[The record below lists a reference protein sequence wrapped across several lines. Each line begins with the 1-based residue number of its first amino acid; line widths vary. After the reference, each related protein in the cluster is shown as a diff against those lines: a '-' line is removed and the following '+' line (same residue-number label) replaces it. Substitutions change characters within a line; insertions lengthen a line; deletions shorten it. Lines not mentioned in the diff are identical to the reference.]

1 VPKEKICMPTD
12 TVMIVGAGPG
22 LGQALARVFA
32 RAGHP
37 IALFARRR
45 ERLDASVAELRGER
59 LRVSGY
65 GADVTSADEL
75 RTAIEQ
81 AADEL
86 GPPSVLVYNAFVLQ
100 ADRPSELSARALS
113 DVLAVDVLGAVTAV
127 NSFLPLLGDSG
138 GTVLLTG
145 GGLALQPSAQLA
157 SLSIG
162 KAALRAYAQVLHE
175 EQAERGVHV
184 STVTI
189 AGVLQLGD
197 ERFDPHKVAA
207 TFLGVHLREPH
218 EWVAEVLHC

>member
-1 VPKEKICMPTD
+1 MPTD

-37 IALFARRR
+37 IALFARQR
-45 ERLDASVAELRGER
+45 ERLDTLVAELRSENV
-59 LRVSGY
+59 RVSGY
-65 GADVTSADEL
+65 GADVTNADEL
-75 RTAIEQ
+75 RCAIKQ

-100 ADRPSELSARALS
+100 ADRPSELSAEALS

-127 NSFLPLLGDSG
+127 NAVVPLFGDSG

-162 KAALRAYAQVLHE
+162 KTALRAYAHVLHE

-189 AGVLQLGD
+189 AGALQLGD
-197 ERFDPHKVAA
+197 ERFDPHKVAEA
-207 TFLGVHLREPH
+207 FLGVHGREPH
-218 EWVAEVLHC
+218 EWAAEVIHS